1 MMTSLKIGRPAP
13 FDVPARE
20 GCMMEIGYPLP
31 GLNVMCQ
38 YPGLSE
44 KELEIFNMP
53 LEAYSY
59 HETETIVPIA
69 YWVFKFSQ
77 DLYVETT
84 FDAKVAEY
92 DSTYMEAVRDYMK
105 VVDDRLSSRILFIIL
120 DRKIIRAM
128 QVLGLHQEAVGMF
141 HRTINKQ
148 LEMDYSLED
157 FVLTVKQLEGALS
170 SAEIF
175 SMGKVFKFGE

>member
-1 MMTSLKIGRPAP
+1 
-13 FDVPARE
+13 
-20 GCMMEIGYPLP
+20 MMEIGYPLP

-53 LEAYSY
+53 LVAYSY
-59 HETETIVPIA
+59 QETETIVPIA
-69 YWVFKFSQ
+69 WWVFRFRHN
-77 DLYVETT
+77 LYVETT
-84 FDAKVAEY
+84 FDAKQTRYDEHYLATVREY
-92 DSTYMEAVRDYMK
+92 LQPVESMVK
-105 VVDDRLSSRILFIIL
+105 NRIFFLIL

-148 LEMDYSLED
+148 LEMDYSHEE
-157 FVLTVKQLEGALS
+157 FILTVKQLEGALS